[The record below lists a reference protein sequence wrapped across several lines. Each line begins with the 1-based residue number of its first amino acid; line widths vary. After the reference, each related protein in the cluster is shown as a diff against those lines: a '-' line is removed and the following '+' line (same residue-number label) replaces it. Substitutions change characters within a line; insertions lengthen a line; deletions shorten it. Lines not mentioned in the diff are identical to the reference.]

1 MIFTTPDVPPGRQA
15 KNLGGWYMRG
25 NKKYR
30 FQVSAQPPAK
40 KKPAGQIE
48 KETDERR
55 TSNIERPTSNN
66 EFCQFY

>member
-1 MIFTTPDVPPGRQA
+1 MHIDVTIYTVFIPRI
-15 KNLGGWYMRG
+15 W
-25 NKKYR
+25 
-30 FQVSAQPPAK
+30 FQVSTQPPAK
-40 KKPAGQIE
+40 KTAGQIE